1 MHSSLALLVVVLL
14 VAVVVVTVCRS
25 LKIPPLLGYLLVGFL
40 VSPEMLGLIQ
50 DSEQNNMLGE
60 IGIVFMMFTIGLE
73 FSLPR
78 LRAMRK
84 LVFGIGFAQVTFTI
98 LLVMLVVLLLTG
110 KITSATLMAGFAIG
124 ATLCMSST
132 AIVSKLLTERIELA
146 QPHGQIAIGVL
157 LFQDLAV
164 VPLLILMPALS
175 SHSDTLLLDLVLAL
189 FKIIVVMCL
198 LLFVGQKLMRPW
210 FSLVARQR
218 SSELFMINVLLVTL
232 GISYLTQLSGL
243 SLALGAFVAGMLLSE
258 TEYRYQVEEDIR
270 PFRDILLGFFF
281 ITIGLKIEPSIVLH
295 FPWQVLLYL
304 ALLLPGK
311 MLVVFA
317 IARFFGHRNKDALH
331 SALVLAQGGEFGFVL
346 LTLADKLHVIT
357 LEVEQAILAALL
369 ISMLLAPFLI
379 QYADKIVKRVIRK
392 NWEEEAANLHQILV
406 ESMSKDEHVLICGY
420 GHSGQALARVLQNQD
435 IPFFALDL
443 DPERVQEAANAGDP
457 IVYGDASRKEV
468 LIAAGLQRARA
479 VVITFT
485 DLHAAKLI
493 LSTIRRERPN
503 LPIIVRLKDEADAKA
518 LRDAGAY
525 EVVVDV
531 MEGSLMLATQAM
543 QAMGATNRR
552 IIQCMRD
559 AREERYELFQGFFR
573 GLTDE
578 ADTLDEHMQPRLVS
592 IPLPE
597 GAYAVDKTIGSMAL
611 DKFGVELKAV
621 RRRGVR
627 YTGLDA
633 EWLLNDGDM
642 LVLLGLPEQLVI
654 AESWL
659 LLGEESDLL

>member
-40 VSPEMLGLIQ
+40 VSPEMLGLIH
-50 DSEQNNMLGE
+50 DSEQNSMLGE

-84 LVFGIGFAQVTFTI
+84 LVFGMGFAQVTFTI
-98 LLVMLVVLLLTG
+98 LLVMAIVIVVTN
-110 KITSATLMAGFAIG
+110 KITANSLMAGFAIG
-124 ATLCMSST
+124 ATLAMSST

-175 SHSDTLLLDLVLAL
+175 SHSDTLLLDLALAL
-189 FKIIVVMCL
+189 VKIIVVMGL

-210 FSLVARQR
+210 FHLVARQR

-232 GISYLTQLSGL
+232 GISYLTQVSGL

-281 ITIGLKIEPSIVLH
+281 ITVGLKIEPSIILH
-295 FPWQVLLYL
+295 FPWQVLMYL

-311 MLVVFA
+311 IIVVFIA
-317 IARFFGHRNKDALH
+317 ARFFGHRNKDALH
-331 SALVLAQGGEFGFVL
+331 AALVLAQGGEFGFVL
-346 LTLADKLHVIT
+346 LTMADKLHVIT
-357 LEVEQAILAALL
+357 LEVEQAILAAMLL
-369 ISMLLAPFLI
+369 SMLAAPFLI
-379 QYADKIVKRVIRK
+379 QYADKIIKRIIRK

-420 GHSGQALARVLQNQD
+420 GHSGQALARILQNQD

-443 DPERVQEAANAGDP
+443 DPERVHEASNAGDP

-468 LIAAGLQRARA
+468 LVAAGLSRAKA
-479 VVITFT
+479 AVITFT
-485 DLHAAKLI
+485 ELHAAKSI
-493 LSTIRRERPN
+493 LSTIRRERPG
-503 LPIIVRLKDEADAKA
+503 LPIIVRLKDEADVKEIRA
-518 LRDAGAY
+518 AGAY

-543 QAMGATNRR
+543 QAMGSTNRQ
-552 IIQCMRD
+552 IMQCMRH

-573 GLTDE
+573 GLSDE
-578 ADTLDEHMQPRLVS
+578 ADTLDEHLQPRLLS
-592 IPLPE
+592 IPIPE
-597 GAYAVDKTIGSMAL
+597 GAYATGKTVGQIKL
-611 DKFGVELKAV
+611 DNMNVELKAI

-627 YTGLDA
+627 YTGLDD
-633 EWLLNDGDM
+633 EWILKDGDM
-642 LVLLGLPEQLVI
+642 LVVLGLPEQLVL
-654 AESWL
+654 AENWL
-659 LLGEESDLL
+659 LLGEGAAL